1 MNETVQKGV
10 LNMSAL
16 KGIVFDIDGTLAETE
31 RHGHLVAFNLAFE
44 EAGLDWQW
52 SEQEYGRLLQITGGL
67 ERLLHDMAGRTIGP
81 DDPNERE
88 QLARSLHQRKNEI
101 YLELIRQGQIAP
113 RDGVLRLV
121 QECIDA
127 GMRLAIASTTSR
139 VNATA
144 LIESFFGADGPQL
157 FDAVVCGEDTP
168 LKKPHPMVYE
178 RVIEQLDESASS
190 LVAIEDSPNGVSAAT
205 AAGLVT
211 VLTPSVF
218 FPIEDSLSAGA
229 TVALDHL
236 DAPFIFADE
245 QYPRMSVQALRA
257 VHRQSV

>member
-1 MNETVQKGV
+1 MSDTVQNGV
-10 LNMSAL
+10 VSMSGL
-16 KGIVFDIDGTLAETE
+16 RGVVFDIDGTLAETE

-67 ERLLHDMAGRTIGP
+67 ERLRHDMAGRTVGP
-81 DDPNERE
+81 DDPHERE
-88 QLARSLHQRKNEI
+88 KLARALHQRKNEI
-101 YLELIRQGQIAP
+101 YLDLIRQGQIAP

-121 QECIDA
+121 RECVDA
-127 GMRLAIASTTSR
+127 GLRLAIASTTSR

-144 LIESFFGADGPQL
+144 LIESFFGPDGLQL

-178 RVIEQLDESASS
+178 RAVEKMNESAQS
-190 LVAIEDSPNGVSAAT
+190 LVAIEDSPNGVSAAI
-205 AAGLVT
+205 AAGLLT

-218 FPIEDSLSAGA
+218 FPMEDSLDTGA
-229 TVALDHL
+229 TVMLDHL
-236 DAPFIFADE
+236 DAPFVFRGE
-245 QYPRMSVQALRA
+245 QYPRMTIQALRTIY
-257 VHRQSV
+257 RQAG